1 MAEMT
6 TPTKPRRLPRRPIG
20 GSVPLLQPSAGGD
33 IRSAGAGY
41 IPAKR
46 EWIDHRFTIWAVG
59 LVVSGRGSYRVENGP
74 ERRIGPGCAF
84 AVFPG
89 PRFHYGP
96 DPGTTWEE
104 YFVCLTG
111 PGTRRLLKAG
121 WLFDDG
127 SVRPVSK
134 LGELIESW
142 RGLIAVLRRGEPGDI
157 DRAALATQSLL
168 LELHHARADV
178 VHSRAGNPA
187 IEAVLE
193 HCRQHC
199 AERIDLPA
207 VARRHAMSYSLLRQR
222 VRQVTGLP
230 PARYLAHLRCDAA
243 RRLLSETELPV
254 KQIAASVGVPD
265 PFTFSRTFRRCT
277 GLSPQQYREQARPWA
292 GAN

>member
-1 MAEMT
+1 MAKMT
-6 TPTKPRRLPRRPIG
+6 KVPEQPIR

-33 IRSAGAGY
+33 IQSAGAGH

-46 EWIDHRFTIWAVG
+46 DWIHHCFTIWAIG
-59 LVVSGRGSYRVENGP
+59 LVVSGRGSYRVEDGSGADVV
-74 ERRIGPGCAF
+74 RRIEPGCAF

-134 LGELIESW
+134 IGELVEAW
-142 RGLIAVLRRGEPGDI
+142 RGLIAVLKRGQPGDL
-157 DRAALATQSLL
+157 DRAGLATQSLL

-178 VHSRAGNPA
+178 AQARAGNPA
-187 IEAVLE
+187 IEAVLD
-193 HCRQHC
+193 HCRLHFAQP
-199 AERIDLPA
+199 IDLPA
-207 VARRHAMSYSLLRQR
+207 LARRHAMSYSLLRQR
-222 VRQVTGLP
+222 VRQITGLP
-230 PARYLAHLRCDAA
+230 PARYIAHLRCDAA
-243 RRLLSETELPV
+243 RRLLGETDLPV
-254 KQIAASVGVPD
+254 KQVASSVGVAD

-277 GLSPQQYREQARPWA
+277 GLSPLQYREQAQPWA
-292 GAN
+292 GAR